1 MSRTFDAASRWTR
14 FGTELM
20 IRAVDGLD
28 DDAFAT
34 PSLLPGWSRAHV
46 TAHVAANAEAL
57 SRLVHWA
64 ATGECTPMYPSPE
77 DRAAGIEQGRFL
89 PAADLNAWLR
99 RTADALENGMAA
111 LGEEQWRTHV
121 VTAQGRTVPA
131 TEVPWLRSREVC
143 VHAVDL
149 ATGVTFADLPAD
161 FLTALCDDVVTRRAA
176 VPGPALTL
184 RAPGV
189 GAAWDLPGDGEA
201 VPITGELHDIA
212 AYLTGRDAGPLTA
225 DGAPLPALDAWL

>member
-1 MSRTFDAASRWTR
+1 MSRTFDAAGRWAR
-14 FGTELM
+14 IGTEMM

-28 DDAFAT
+28 DDAFAA

-64 ATGECTPMYPSPE
+64 ATGEATPMYTSPE
-77 DRAAGIEQGRFL
+77 DRAAGIERGRVL
-89 PAADLNAWLR
+89 PAADLNTWLR
-99 RTADALENGMAA
+99 RTADALENGMAV
-111 LGEEQWRTHV
+111 LGEEQWRTPV

-149 ATGVTFADLPAD
+149 AAGVTFADLPAD
-161 FLTALCDDVVTRRAA
+161 FLTALCDDVVTKRAA
-176 VPGPALTL
+176 APGPALTL
-184 RAPGV
+184 RATAV

-212 AYLTGRDAGPLTA
+212 AYLTGRDTGPLTA